1 MTTIEYLSLST
12 PKRIL
17 VSIERFFIGIFVA
30 IGKFFAHLPGKIWKL
45 LKKCSNPFYVLYD
58 AIVRGDWM
66 TRMNFVIF
74 GFSQLFR
81 KQKVKGVLFLL
92 FEAFFIFFLITV
104 GIPNISS
111 LHNLGDVAC
120 IKHLT
125 TTSSGAEIEVSQY
138 FDNSFNILLYSIVSF
153 AVILIAIGLWYFSI
167 RDAKS
172 LQDNSKIGLQASD
185 KAFLKNLGDKNYHVT
200 LLTVPMVGLVVFTVI
215 PILFMIFIGFTNYN
229 SYHQSP
235 AYLFD
240 WVGWNNYSAILTQGG
255 ANNNLFLQTFL
266 QVLAWTLIWA
276 VFATFS
282 NYFLGMVVALM
293 INAKGIKLKKVWRT
307 ILVTTIAVPQFV
319 SLLLISRMLN
329 TEVGVINGLLRELG
343 IISSNIKWLED
354 PLLAKVVIIIVNTW
368 VGIPYTMLTCTGI
381 LMNIPEDL
389 YESARID
396 GASPFKM
403 YTKITLPYMLFVTGP
418 YLISS
423 FIGNINN
430 FNVIYLLSGGGPSF
444 TYGMQT
450 PPQQLTGVGQT
461 DLLITWIY
469 KMTMTN
475 VFKDYGAASVLGV
488 MIFVVVAFFS
498 LITYSRTNAVK
509 NEEDFQ

>member
-17 VSIERFFIGIFVA
+17 VSIERFFIGIFVG
-30 IGKFFAHLPGKIWKL
+30 IGKFFARLPGLIWKL

-58 AIVRGDWM
+58 ALVRGDWK
-66 TRMNFVIF
+66 TRMNFIIF

-81 KQKVKGVLFLL
+81 KQIAKGVLFLL
-92 FEAFFIFFLITV
+92 FEAFFVFFLITV

-111 LHNLGDVAC
+111 LGNFGDVAC
-120 IKHLT
+120 VKYVEI
-125 TTSSGAEIEVSQY
+125 SGGMELELASY
-138 FDNSFNILLYSIVSF
+138 FDNSFSILLYSIVSIVIIVI
-153 AVILIAIGLWYFSI
+153 AVGLWYFSI

-172 LQDNSKIGLQASD
+172 LQDHEKIGVKGNNLD
-185 KAFLKNLGDKNYHVT
+185 FFKNLGDKNYHLT
-200 LLTVPMVGLVVFTVI
+200 LLSVPMVGLVVFTII
-215 PILFMIFIGFTNYN
+215 PIIFMILIGFTSYN
-229 SYHQSP
+229 SYHLSP
-235 AYLFD
+235 TYLFD
-240 WVGWNNYSAILTQGG
+240 WVGWDNYSAVLTQGG
-255 ANNNLFLQTFL
+255 ASNNLFLQTFL
-266 QVLAWTLIWA
+266 QVLGWTLIWA

-293 INAKGIKLKKVWRT
+293 INTKGIKLKKVWRT

-329 TEVGVINGLLRELG
+329 TELGVVNGILRDLG
-343 IISSNIKWLED
+343 IISRNIKWLED

-403 YTKITLPYMLFVTGP
+403 YMKITLPYMLFVTGP

-430 FNVIYLLSGGGPSF
+430 FNVIYLLSGGGPVF
-444 TYGMQT
+444 TFGGAT
-450 PPQQLTGVGQT
+450 PPQQLVGVGQT

-498 LITYSRTNAVK
+498 LITYSKTNAVK

>member
-17 VSIERFFIGIFVA
+17 VSIERFFIGIFVS
-30 IGKFFAHLPGKIWKL
+30 IGKFFARLPGGIWKL
-45 LKKCSNPFYVLYD
+45 LKKCSNPFYLLYD
-58 AIVRGDWM
+58 ALIHGDWM
-66 TRMNFVIF
+66 TRTNFLVF

-81 KQKVKGVLFLL
+81 KQIAKGILFLL

-104 GIPNISS
+104 GIPNLSS
-111 LHNLGDVAC
+111 LHNLGVIAC
-120 IKHLT
+120 VKHTVTLE
-125 TTSSGAEIEVSQY
+125 GGVELEVPLY
-138 FDNSFNILLYSIVSF
+138 FDNSFNILLYSIVTF
-153 AVILIAIGLWYFSI
+153 VIIIIAIGLWYFSI

-172 LQDNSKIGLQASD
+172 LQDQKRIGIFASD
-185 KAFLKNLGDKNYHVT
+185 KTFLKNLGDKNYHFT
-200 LLTVPMVGLVVFTVI
+200 LLSVPMVGLVVFTVI
-215 PILFMIFIGFTNYN
+215 PIIFMVIIGFTNYN
-229 SYHQSP
+229 SYHLPPQ
-235 AYLFD
+235 YLFD
-240 WVGWNNYSAILTQGG
+240 WVGWSNYAAIFTQGG
-255 ANNNLFLQTFL
+255 VTNNLFLKTFL
-266 QVLAWTLIWA
+266 EVLAWTLIWA
-276 VFATFS
+276 IFATFS

-329 TEVGVINGLLRELG
+329 TDIG
-343 IISSNIKWLED
+343 IINSVLKDLGLIATNIEWLED
-354 PLLAKVVIIIVNTW
+354 PLLAKVVIIVVNTW

-403 YTKITLPYMLFVTGP
+403 YMKITLPYMLFVTGP

-430 FNVIYLLSGGGPSF
+430 FNVIYLLSGGNPSF
-444 TYGMQT
+444 TFGGQV
-450 PPQQLTGVGQT
+450 PPQQLVGVGRT

-488 MIFVVVAFFS
+488 MIFVIVAFFS
-498 LITYSRTNAVK
+498 LITYSKTNAVK

>member
-1 MTTIEYLSLST
+1 MTTIEYLSLSA
-12 PKRIL
+12 PKRIM
-17 VSIERFFIGIFVA
+17 VSIERFFIGIFVG
-30 IGKFFAHLPGKIWKL
+30 IGKFFARLPGRIWKL

-58 AIVRGDWM
+58 ALVHGDWK
-66 TRMNFVIF
+66 TRTNFVVM

-81 KQKVKGVLFLL
+81 RQIAKGVLFLL

-111 LHNLGDVAC
+111 LGSLGEVAC
-120 IKHLT
+120 VTYIVNPDIGL
-125 TTSSGAEIEVSQY
+125 EVTQY
-138 FDNSFNILLYSIVSF
+138 FDNSFNILLYSIVSI
-153 AVILIAIGLWYFSI
+153 VIILIAVALWYFSI

-172 LQDNSKIGLQASD
+172 LQDYERIGSKGSNYE
-185 KAFLKNLGDKNYHVT
+185 FFKNLGDKNYHFT
-200 LLTVPMVGLVVFTVI
+200 LLTVPMLGLVVFTVI
-215 PILFMIFIGFTNYN
+215 PIIFMILVGFTNYN

-235 AYLFD
+235 ARLFD
-240 WVGWNNYSAILTQGG
+240 WVGWNNYSAILTQNSAG
-255 ANNNLFLQTFL
+255 NSLFLQTFL
-266 QVLAWTLIWA
+266 QVLGWTLIWA

-282 NYFLGMVVALM
+282 NYFLGMVTALM

-329 TEVGVINGLLRELG
+329 TEAGVVNGILKDLG
-343 IISSNIKWLED
+343 LITYNIKWLED
-354 PLLAKVVIIIVNTW
+354 PLLAKVVIIIINTW

-403 YTKITLPYMLFVTGP
+403 YMKITLPYMLFVTGP

-430 FNVIYLLSGGGPSF
+430 FNVIYLLSGGGPVF
-444 TYGMQT
+444 TFGGAT

-498 LITYSRTNAVK
+498 LITYSKTNAVK